1 MPSRLLVTMILL
13 TAVAGLSA
21 CHTLTTDPRA
31 RSLPSDAPYPQSTLI
46 DAVSWDFDRLPETRR
61 ALGSDLWPCTGGRD
75 GNTYCAWGDG
85 GGFDGN
91 DDNIGRVSLGFAR
104 IVGVPTG
111 RRSRHFLTRNVWG
124 EPPYA
129 ENAAT
134 FGGKVVSLVS
144 AGGMLYAIGGFWT
157 PENSANPVHES
168 GSGPRYTLAWSADF
182 AKTWQIAPWSAP
194 SLLGNFLNFPRDNAG
209 SPDAFIYLYY
219 LREGD
224 RNHLYLKRV
233 AEDRLRTDPSVQG

>member
-104 IVGVPTG
+104 IRGTPSAQDPG
-111 RRSRHFLTRNVWG
+111 AIIGKNIWG
-124 EPPYA
+124 SPPYA
-129 ENAAT
+129 EFAAG
-134 FGGKVVSLVS
+134 FGGKVGSMTAVQGV
-144 AGGMLYAIGGFWT
+144 LYAYGGFWT
-157 PENSANPVHES
+157 ADNS
-168 GSGPRYTLAWSADF
+168 
-182 AKTWQIAPWSAP
+182 Q
-194 SLLGNFLNFPRDNAG
+194 
-209 SPDAFIYLYY
+209 
-219 LREGD
+219 
-224 RNHLYLKRV
+224 
-233 AEDRLRTDPSVQG
+233 DP